1 MEKTNVLTLVITL
14 VVGVIL
20 CGALLGPVINDVTE
34 TERTFDNSAY
44 GFYQMKALE
53 VGDLWE
59 RSENVWTY
67 NEETIILSDDANVSI
82 LVLDNTAFRQNGDV
96 RGTTQTSNN
105 FVNAEVT
112 EEGIVMFNED
122 KPISFNSGYGAVSE
136 GGDYILKTY
145 TDKAYVL
152 EDTPLWITGVT
163 GFAGAG
169 SAANII
175 CHIEG
180 TIKDGLTITLGPVKN
195 GTTSNLQAGEYTINY
210 SEVPGYNG
218 LYLIEGVSFTIT
230 ADNTVDEVVT
240 PISVDATYST
250 FVIPKEVTAER
261 TVHLTDGQNSL
272 IGVIP
277 IMVIVALL
285 MAAVGAIA
293 LRRGD

>member
-1 MEKTNVLTLVITL
+1 MEKTNVLTLIITL

-67 NEETIILSDDANVSI
+67 NEETITLSDDANVSI
-82 LVLDNTAFRQNGDV
+82 LVLDNTAFRQNGYV

-163 GFAGAG
+163 GFAEAG
-169 SAANII
+169 SSANII

-180 TIKDGLTITLGPVKN
+180 TIKDGLTITLDPVKN

-218 LYLIEGVSFTIT
+218 LYLIESVSFTIT
-230 ADNTVDEVVT
+230 ADNTVEDVVT
-240 PISVDATYST
+240 PVSVDATYST
-250 FVIPKEVTAER
+250 FVLPKEVTAER
-261 TVHLTDGQNSL
+261 TGHLTDGQNSL
-272 IGVIP
+272 IGAIP

-293 LRRGD
+293 LRRAD